1 MTVIKPEDL
10 PPLSAF
16 PKETQ
21 QVVMDILFCAYQRM
35 LQAEREEVKQP
46 TINECDGVKPGD
58 YPLVLKVSEV
68 AEILRVNIHKVYDL
82 ARRKDFPAI
91 RDGNRIIIPRDAFF
105 AWLNTAATNGN
116 SSR

>member
-21 QVVMDILFCAYQRM
+21 QVVMDILYCAYQRM

-46 TINECDGVKPGD
+46 TTSENEGVKPAD
-58 YPLVLKVSEV
+58 YPLILRMVEV
-68 AEILRVNIHKVYDL
+68 AEILRVNTHKAYDI

-91 RDGNRIIIPRDAFF
+91 RDGNRIIVPRDAFF
-105 AWLNTAATNGN
+105 NWLNSAGTDTFAV
-116 SSR
+116 R